1 MHIPRPQPSGVCS
14 QSAIKRGSWECGWN
28 SSEPPPVVSTSHV
41 LDEGGRNS
49 FHRLIQVAQRRERGC
64 RGAVQYNAMWRQ
76 VETSRRLS
84 KCLAGFAERWLS
96 LHEFYLI
103 LFQTQ
108 GFIKCPIHITLMF
121 KGHRD
126 VKCNETKKG
135 VKSQRKEGSF
145 PPVMRQGLVERK
157 VQRHG
162 KGSPPRECQREPG
175 LSRFWSLP
183 HEAWAMLIQ
192 PESGSSRV
200 HLPDS

>member
-1 MHIPRPQPSGVCS
+1 M
-14 QSAIKRGSWECGWN
+14 
-28 SSEPPPVVSTSHV
+28 
-41 LDEGGRNS
+41 
-49 FHRLIQVAQRRERGC
+49 
-64 RGAVQYNAMWRQ
+64 
-76 VETSRRLS
+76 ETSRRLS

-145 PPVMRQGLVERK
+145 PPVMRQELVERK
-157 VQRHG
+157 VQRQD
-162 KGSPPRECQREPG
+162 KGSPRECQREPG
-175 LSRFWSLP
+175 LSVFSSLP
-183 HEAWAMLIQ
+183 HEVQAMLWKVRPQ